1 MFVVK
6 LDVQTVRNL
15 AVEALLLSINPSG
28 WLVDLNKCLL
38 NIKQEDNIFTIKNIG
53 LMQMLV

>member
-6 LDVQTVRNL
+6 LDVQTDIYL
-15 AVEALLLSINPSG
+15 AVEALILTKNPSG

-38 NIKQEDNIFTIKNIG
+38 NIKQER
-53 LMQMLV
+53 

>member
-6 LDVQTVRNL
+6 LYEQTDIYL
-15 AVEALLLSINPSG
+15 AVEASLLLKNPSG

-38 NIKQEDNIFTIKNIG
+38 NIKQDRWYSYNENIG
-53 LMQMLV
+53 LMQMLG